1 MREVFL
7 FVHPAFGV
15 LGVLAALWVYVEAYR
30 LDEKRLR
37 RMKVASLVVAGFML
51 LTWLSGGL
59 WDSFF
64 YEADRAVMEQGSWAL
79 VGDTTMELK
88 EHLFIVILL
97 LALYLPILTFATDLR
112 REEGTR
118 LPTLTV
124 LALVV
129 FVGLGLSP
137 VRFTTSS
144 RGLATLIAGA
154 AVIAGVVIVV
164 AAAVAAF
171 G

>member
-15 LGVLAALWVYVEAYR
+15 LGVLAALWVYVEAYK

-51 LTWLSGGL
+51 LTWFSGGL

-64 YEADRAVMEQGSWAL
+64 YEADRAVMEKGSWAL

-88 EHLFIVILL
+88 EHLFVVVLL

-112 REEGTR
+112 RDESTR
-118 LPTLTV
+118 LSTLTV
-124 LALVV
+124 SALIVL
-129 FVGLGLSP
+129 LGLAMD
-137 VRFTTSS
+137 
-144 RGLATLIAGA
+144 G
-154 AVIAGVVIVV
+154 AGVILAGSVHVGMT
-164 AAAVAAF
+164 ALL
-171 G
+171 GS